1 MVVAWG
7 EKSGTR
13 GAWVFVLWRLPRDY
27 RVWKSLSDQPLGVPS
42 KNLETLAN
50 HLFIFFDSVRMK
62 ALVSGIVHL
71 HRWVSTQNTKKKLEK
86 RI

>member
-50 HLFIFFDSVRMK
+50 HLFIFLDSVRMK
-62 ALVSGIVHL
+62 ALISAIVQY
-71 HRWVSTQNTKKKLEK
+71 VSTQNTKESSRKGYK
-86 RI
+86 R